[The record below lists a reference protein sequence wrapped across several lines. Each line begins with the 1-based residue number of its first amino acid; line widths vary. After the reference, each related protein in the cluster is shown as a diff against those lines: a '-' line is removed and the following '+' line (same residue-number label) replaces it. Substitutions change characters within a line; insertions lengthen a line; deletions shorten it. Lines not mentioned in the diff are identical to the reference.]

1 MIEILKNIAKELGK
15 AFIAQ
20 KSAEI
25 IAGSAKKEENLPSG
39 YIEKI
44 DEMEKQIQSME
55 IRLEELEQSLKTTR
69 LIAIISLGV
78 AILIGILFV
87 LL

>member
-1 MIEILKNIAKELGK
+1 MIELLKNIAKEVGK

-25 IAGSAKKEENLPSG
+25 IAGSTKKEENLPPG

-44 DEMEKQIQSME
+44 DQLEKQIQSME
-55 IRLEELEQSLKTTR
+55 IRLKELEQSLKTTR